1 MAKSGSLNYG
11 VPAKRD
17 NLSPGESNK
26 TSIINSFVKDSDVIN
41 MSERNVG
48 KFHDQL
54 QESINK
60 REPIFIWSRNR
71 RNEKIRLDVEYQS
84 YMLQKISNL
93 RLISDEYNRLQADD
107 IFTEEFI
114 RNLVANKRMEAEH
127 FFEDAIAAHKVSL
140 TDKKVKIDLTNSLID
155 HDQIEK
161 DRKIAE
167 NERIRVQNE
176 ATRADNLIKYAE
188 VDKIK
193 AETDSITAQNELR
206 RIVQNKIDFN
216 KFPPAYLSDLLS
228 ALSGLSIKPYSEFD
242 FDQKLKN
249 IFERMENARASK
261 AEEEVRDFRNSAEFR
276 KWQFDQDKKNPKY

>member
-26 TSIINSFVKDSDVIN
+26 TNIINSFVKDSDVIN

-48 KFHDQL
+48 TFHDQL

-84 YMLQKISNL
+84 YMLQRISNL

-127 FFEDAIAAHKVSL
+127 FFEDAVAVHKVNLTHKIVEIKLTDSL
-140 TDKKVKIDLTNSLID
+140 TE

-161 DRKIAE
+161 DRKKAE
-167 NERIRVQNE
+167 NERIKIENEELSARVE
-176 ATRADNLIKYAE
+176 EIKSITKMR
-188 VDKIK
+188 DKIIDNFDPSTLDQKHISQIVINSILPGSNIQDFDFQNGINESTLKSEEAK
-193 AETDSITAQNELR
+193 AEMLKQQAEEQKIKVEELR
-206 RIVQNKIDFN
+206 KKKEWN
-216 KFPPAYLSDLLS
+216 
-228 ALSGLSIKPYSEFD
+228 
-242 FDQKLKN
+242 
-249 IFERMENARASK
+249 
-261 AEEEVRDFRNSAEFR
+261 
-276 KWQFDQDKKNPKY
+276 DKKRNKL